1 MDRAHRLGQMRPVHV
16 YRLALR
22 GTIEERILQRAQ
34 QKAAVQ
40 SLVMA
45 QQPDAKEGYAPA
57 QELELG

>member
-45 QQPDAKEGYAPA
+45 QQPDAKEGCAPA
-57 QELELG
+57 QELKLG